1 MKRKRVTELFPF
13 LIPLRTKQ
21 RKFCFYLGMRLDKNT
36 YCKARLEGALPYVA
50 FEDSS
55 QLYNTETGFDMVY
68 QENKVFNL
76 KLAAK
81 ELNGLLIRPGET
93 FSFSQAIRYADRH
106 TPYKEG
112 LTVVNGHLT
121 SAPGG
126 GMCQISNLLF
136 WLFLHTPLTIV
147 ERHGHAS
154 KDFPDPPSNLPTGVD
169 ATISEGWLD
178 LKVKNDTN
186 RTYQIF
192 LSFDSHHLFGR
203 LLCSEEDAC
212 LYQIQNG
219 KISYIRQ
226 DKEIIQ
232 LADIIQ
238 TRIDRG
244 SGQPVESRRLYQNKC
259 RIGYPLS
266 SNINIAEKG

>member
-1 MKRKRVTELFPF
+1 
-13 LIPLRTKQ
+13 
-21 RKFCFYLGMRLDKNT
+21 
-36 YCKARLEGALPYVA
+36 
-50 FEDSS
+50 
-55 QLYNTETGFDMVY
+55 MVY

-121 SAPGG
+121 TAPGG

-154 KDFPDPPSNLPTGVD
+154 KDFPDPPSDLPTGVD

-186 RTYQIF
+186 RTYQIL
-192 LSFDSHHLFGR
+192 LSFDSRHLFGR

-212 LYQIQNG
+212 LYRIQNG
-219 KISYIRQ
+219 EISYIRQ
-226 DKEIIQ
+226 NKEIIQ

-259 RIGYPLS
+259 RIGYPLP

>member
-36 YCKARLEGALPYVA
+36 YCKARLEGALPYVV

-106 TPYKEG
+106 TP
-112 LTVVNGHLT
+112 
-121 SAPGG
+121 
-126 GMCQISNLLF
+126 
-136 WLFLHTPLTIV
+136 
-147 ERHGHAS
+147 
-154 KDFPDPPSNLPTGVD
+154 
-169 ATISEGWLD
+169 
-178 LKVKNDTN
+178 
-186 RTYQIF
+186 
-192 LSFDSHHLFGR
+192 
-203 LLCSEEDAC
+203 
-212 LYQIQNG
+212 
-219 KISYIRQ
+219 
-226 DKEIIQ
+226 
-232 LADIIQ
+232 
-238 TRIDRG
+238 
-244 SGQPVESRRLYQNKC
+244 
-259 RIGYPLS
+259 
-266 SNINIAEKG
+266 

>member
-1 MKRKRVTELFPF
+1 MKRKRATELFPF

-106 TPYKEG
+106 TPYK
-112 LTVVNGHLT
+112 
-121 SAPGG
+121 
-126 GMCQISNLLF
+126 
-136 WLFLHTPLTIV
+136 
-147 ERHGHAS
+147 
-154 KDFPDPPSNLPTGVD
+154 
-169 ATISEGWLD
+169 
-178 LKVKNDTN
+178 
-186 RTYQIF
+186 
-192 LSFDSHHLFGR
+192 
-203 LLCSEEDAC
+203 
-212 LYQIQNG
+212 
-219 KISYIRQ
+219 
-226 DKEIIQ
+226 
-232 LADIIQ
+232 
-238 TRIDRG
+238 
-244 SGQPVESRRLYQNKC
+244 
-259 RIGYPLS
+259 
-266 SNINIAEKG
+266 

>member
-1 MKRKRVTELFPF
+1 M
-13 LIPLRTKQ
+13 IPLRIRQ

-36 YCKARLEGALPYVA
+36 YCTARSGTPLPYLA

-55 QLYNTETGFDMVY
+55 KLYNTETGFDMVY

-76 KLAAK
+76 KLASEK
-81 ELNGLLIRPGET
+81 LNGLLIRPGET
-93 FSFSQAIRYADRH
+93 FSFSRAIRHADRQ

-112 LTVVNGHLT
+112 LTVINGRLT
-121 SAPGG
+121 TAPGG

-154 KDFPDPPSNLPTGVD
+154 KDFPDPPGELPVGVD

-178 LKVKNDTN
+178 LKVRNDTDHI
-186 RTYQIF
+186 YQIL
-192 LSFDSHHLFGR
+192 LSFDAQHLFGR
-203 LLCSEEDAC
+203 LLCSEEEPC

-219 KISYIRQ
+219 QISYIQ
-226 DKEIIQ
+226 QGSETIQ
-232 LADIIQ
+232 QADVLQ
-238 TRIDRG
+238 MRIDRH
-244 SGQPVESRRLYQNKC
+244 SGQLIGSRRLYQNTC
-259 RIGYPLS
+259 RIGYPLPPQARS
-266 SNINIAEKG
+266 TKKGCLQ